1 MNKLYFG
8 DNLEVLKRIDSES
21 VDLIYLDPPFNSK
34 ETYNVLYKS
43 PVGGDAQARAFDDT
57 WSWED
62 GASKALSSLSV
73 NDIDTFNV
81 LQSLQRF
88 LGTSDIM
95 AYLAMMAVRL
105 VELKRVLK
113 PHGSMYL
120 HCDPTAGHYLKIL
133 LDAVFG
139 GRGFVN
145 HITWK
150 RSHAHSDGAQ
160 GSRHYGRISDTILFY
175 SRSAKRTWNVQYVP
189 YSQEYIDRDY
199 RRVDEDGRRYR
210 LSDLRGPGG
219 AAKGNP
225 FYEVMGVSRHWA
237 YSREKMEK
245 MIAEG
250 RVIQTRPGAV
260 PQYKRYLDEMPGVP
274 VQEIWTDIPV
284 INNRSKEMLG
294 YPTQKPLALLERI
307 IRTSS
312 NEGDVILDPFCGCG
326 TAIEAAERLGR
337 KWIGIDVAYP
347 AIQVIEARLAR
358 WLPNASFELTGIPYD
373 ELSAR
378 MLAEQDPYT
387 FQQWAVGQ
395 CRGRSG
401 GRGAD
406 RGVDGVIVYQTGRET
421 YGRVIVSVKAG
432 KNVNP
437 GMIRDLAGVLQR
449 EQADAGVFICLNEP
463 TKEMR
468 KEAHSAG
475 RVELPA
481 GDRPR
486 IQIVT
491 AKDLVA
497 GPELGIPTALD
508 VIGAADAARSEAR
521 RQQKALRKPTPAQLR
536 REPQLPPMPIRGG
549 KKGTEQIPL
558 DLAEPVLVQP
568 QPRRRNGRP

>member
-1 MNKLYFG
+1 
-8 DNLEVLKRIDSES
+8 
-21 VDLIYLDPPFNSK
+21 
-34 ETYNVLYKS
+34 
-43 PVGGDAQARAFDDT
+43 
-57 WSWED
+57 
-62 GASKALSSLSV
+62 
-73 NDIDTFNV
+73 
-81 LQSLQRF
+81 
-88 LGTSDIM
+88 
-95 AYLAMMAVRL
+95 
-105 VELKRVLK
+105 
-113 PHGSMYL
+113 
-120 HCDPTAGHYLKIL
+120 
-133 LDAVFG
+133 
-139 GRGFVN
+139 
-145 HITWK
+145 
-150 RSHAHSDGAQ
+150 
-160 GSRHYGRISDTILFY
+160 
-175 SRSAKRTWNVQYVP
+175 
-189 YSQEYIDRDY
+189 
-199 RRVDEDGRRYR
+199 
-210 LSDLRGPGG
+210 
-219 AAKGNP
+219 
-225 FYEVMGVSRHWA
+225 
-237 YSREKMEK
+237 
-245 MIAEG
+245 
-250 RVIQTRPGAV
+250 
-260 PQYKRYLDEMPGVP
+260 
-274 VQEIWTDIPV
+274 
-284 INNRSKEMLG
+284 
-294 YPTQKPLALLERI
+294 
-307 IRTSS
+307 
-312 NEGDVILDPFCGCG
+312 
-326 TAIEAAERLGR
+326 
-337 KWIGIDVAYP
+337 
-347 AIQVIEARLAR
+347 
-358 WLPNASFELTGIPYD
+358 
-373 ELSAR
+373 

-406 RGVDGVIVYQTGRET
+406 RGIDGIIVYQTGRET

-437 GMIRDLAGVLQR
+437 GMIRDLSGVLQR

-568 QPRRRNGRP
+568 SQKLAHQLTNRVRSSQTVIGWMRPGSSMR